1 MTQQSSTDAQIPD
14 PNADWAR
21 AIAEMT
27 AAPEAEAAD
36 IADGS
41 PEVAAPDDVPADSPP
56 PDAAPEAAREAAP
69 EAAAEG
75 RRGRPRAV
83 MVAALG
89 VATIVVGSLGIWA
102 AVAAHDLRAST
113 SSANAAVV
121 DQTAT
126 QSVERAVT
134 SAVNTIFSYNFADT
148 ARTKTAAQQ
157 LLTGSAIRQYNQLFA
172 LVQQQAPKEK
182 LVVTTRV
189 TNIGVELL
197 TAGQARLLVFANQ
210 QDSSAGPSKATYG
223 GAMFAVTAVN
233 HDGRWQIENID
244 TFTGSS

>member
-1 MTQQSSTDAQIPD
+1 MAQQSSTGAQIPD

-27 AAPEAEAAD
+27 AASGAEAAD
-36 IADGS
+36 VAGGS
-41 PEVAAPDDVPADSPP
+41 QEVAAPDDVPAESPP
-56 PDAAPEAAREAAP
+56 PDAAPEEAVA
-69 EAAAEG
+69 G
-75 RRGRPRAV
+75 RGGRPRAV
-83 MVAALG
+83 VVAALG

-121 DQTAT
+121 DRTAT

-134 SAVNTIFSYNFADT
+134 SAVNTIFSYTYADT

-157 LLTGSAIRQYNQLFA
+157 LLTGPAIRQYNQLFA

-197 TAGQARLLVFANQ
+197 TGGQARLLVFANQ
-210 QDSSAGPSKATYG
+210 QDSSAGTSKATYG

-233 HDGRWQIENID
+233 QHGRWQIESID
-244 TFTGSS
+244 TFTGTS